1 MKKKTRAR
9 PEQNLEITLQ
19 SQRTLLRLG
28 GTDLSDLVHSS
39 WTTNQQRVAVLVGA
53 CSGAWPALKL
63 VLLAFASLCPRSL
76 LSPSC
81 GEALFATIDAL
92 GKWALA
98 YGFVM
103 VMTVTA
109 GKFHVAMGAAD
120 GSVVRGVVS
129 SLSSNIPSNIPSSVP
144 DDHVALDVLNT
155 AGSGFG
161 G

>member
-1 MKKKTRAR
+1 M
-9 PEQNLEITLQ
+9 
-19 SQRTLLRLG
+19 
-28 GTDLSDLVHSS
+28 LV
-39 WTTNQQRVAVLVGA
+39 
-53 CSGAWPALKL
+53 
-63 VLLAFASLCPRSL
+63 
-76 LSPSC
+76 
-81 GEALFATIDAL
+81 TIDVL

-129 SLSSNIPSNIPSSVP
+129 SLSSNVPSNVASNGPSSVP
-144 DDHVALDVLNT
+144 GDHVALDVLNT

-161 G
+161 GWFAVCILVMAY

>member
-1 MKKKTRAR
+1 
-9 PEQNLEITLQ
+9 
-19 SQRTLLRLG
+19 
-28 GTDLSDLVHSS
+28 
-39 WTTNQQRVAVLVGA
+39 
-53 CSGAWPALKL
+53 
-63 VLLAFASLCPRSL
+63 
-76 LSPSC
+76 
-81 GEALFATIDAL
+81 
-92 GKWALA
+92 
-98 YGFVM
+98 M

-161 G
+161 GWFAVCILSLFTSTFQLALHRSANAPPDVLSADAASTAAALGSYGPLCAVVRPVGWLVCGGGVARGC